1 MLNDPE
7 IEDDLSLDNQLAL
20 KIRLRQISGGIAP
33 FNFINK
39 NIKFDRIEQIVEEAI
54 YNNTK
59 VIIFSNWVSSINPLV
74 ERLIKYNPLV
84 ITGETKDSDRQ
95 AIVNR
100 FQNDDTVKVIAGTTG
115 AMGTGLTLT
124 AATEVIF
131 IDEPWTNAAKEQA
144 IDRAHRIGTTQ
155 NVTIH
160 TIIARNSYD
169 EDVHAIVE
177 HKGQLSND
185 IVDKGFPVTK
195 AELYKLYVA

>member
-1 MLNDPE
+1 M
-7 IEDDLSLDNQLAL
+7 
-20 KIRLRQISGGIAP
+20 
-33 FNFINK
+33 
-39 NIKFDRIEQIVEEAI
+39 
-54 YNNTK
+54 
-59 VIIFSNWVSSINPLV
+59 
-74 ERLIKYNPLV
+74 
-84 ITGETKDSDRQ
+84 
-95 AIVNR
+95 
-100 FQNDDTVKVIAGTTG
+100 
-115 AMGTGLTLT
+115 
-124 AATEVIF
+124 EVIF

-185 IVDKGFPVTK
+185 IVDKGFPMTK